1 MHVPVFVCVCVFVG
15 VVGAEV
21 GDKRKRAQSFRRWAV
36 GAYKTTHFADQ
47 AKLT

>member
-1 MHVPVFVCVCVFVG
+1 MHVCMPVCVC

-21 GDKRKRAQSFRRWAV
+21 GGKRKRAQSFRRWAV